1 MSSQTSQPNDQLIRS
16 GPDLC
21 DRRLVLLHGWGAD
34 ADDLL
39 DLAEVIEEFDL
50 AGARLTPYQKIVL
63 VGADPERIE
72 DLITRLDGIGL
83 SARPSAWRRNT
94 MACTGIEFCK
104 LAIVETKA
112 VAAAAVTELEKRLPN
127 FREPLALHVNG
138 CPNSCARFQIADIGL
153 KGALVTDD
161 DGNQIEGFQVHLGG
175 SLGGLDDDTSDFGR
189 KPRGLRV
196 TAEELPDLVE
206 RLVTTFELQRTS
218 GESFAQW
225 AGRADEDALR

>member
-1 MSSQTSQPNDQLIRS
+1 VGRIGGTHLT
-16 GPDLC
+16 
-21 DRRLVLLHGWGAD
+21 A
-34 ADDLL
+34 
-39 DLAEVIEEFDL
+39 LAELTESFGSDRI
-50 AGARLTPYQKIVL
+50 RLTANQKVVILDIPKDRASEFVL
-63 VGADPERIE
+63 ALRK
-72 DLITRLDGIGL
+72 IGL
-83 SARPSAWRRNT
+83 EAEPSTFRRSA

-112 VAAAAVTELEKRLPN
+112 TAEAAVTELEKRLPHFN
-127 FREPLALHVNG
+127 EPLALHVNG

-161 DGNQIEGFQVHLGG
+161 NGNQIEGFQVHLGG
-175 SLGGLDDDTSDFGR
+175 SLGGLDNETSDFGR

-206 RLVTTFELQRTS
+206 RLVTTFEVQRTP

-225 AGRADEDALR
+225 AVRADEESLR